1 MANLGAIGNLVQE
14 LDVLYGGVI
23 SGVVLDSSMNP
34 AIRLVRATH
43 RKTGNPSGSAFSEG
57 TYGTYAIY
65 TNISYGKEQ
74 HTVTEYD
81 DDAGDTHNARVFD
94 RVIPL

>member
-1 MANLGAIGNLVQE
+1 MANLGAIGNLVQ
-14 LDVLYGGVI
+14 DMDILYGGVI
-23 SGVVLDSSMNP
+23 SGVVFDSSMNP

-43 RKTGNPSGSAFSEG
+43 RKSGFPSGAAFSEG

-65 TNISYGKEQ
+65 TNIIFGKEQ

-81 DDAGDTHNARVFD
+81 NDAGDTNNARVFD